1 MPTSY
6 YKSENKDFTLLKGDC
21 IELLNSFDFKFDMIF
36 ADPPYHLSNGG
47 ISVQSGKM
55 VSVNKGDWDKS
66 NGYEEDYLFDKSW
79 IFACR
84 NKLKSNGT
92 IWISGT
98 YHNIFSVARC
108 LAELGFK
115 ILNALLGRKQ
125 IHHQIC
131 PVNILL
137 TRQNIFFG
145 HVRNKKCLIISTM
158 N

>member
-1 MPTSY
+1 MPTAY

-55 VSVNKGDWDKS
+55 VSVNKGAWDKS

-79 IFACR
+79 ITACR
-84 NKLKSNGT
+84 EKLKSNGT

-98 YHNIFSVARC
+98 YHRDC
-108 LAELGFK
+108 
-115 ILNALLGRKQ
+115 R
-125 IHHQIC
+125 
-131 PVNILL
+131 
-137 TRQNIFFG
+137 
-145 HVRNKKCLIISTM
+145 LIPSL
-158 N
+158 